1 MKALKLTKI
10 AAVVLLASTTLT
22 ACNNTDEST
31 SANKSAI
38 EQKTPSHK
46 KVQLKAENQPELLA
60 GFESRLNIYKEV
72 TLTADLSH
80 LSTNQKQMLALLI
93 DASKI
98 MDDLFWQQ
106 AYSQDKQSFLASISD
121 EKVRRFAEQNYGPWD
136 RLDGDKVFLSQAVT
150 KAHGAEF
157 YPSDM
162 TKVEFEQSDF
172 SDKKGLYSVVRR
184 DENGK
189 LMSVAYSEIYHDKM
203 NRAAAILDEASKFAD
218 DKEFANYL
226 TMRAQALRT
235 DDYQASDYAWMDMKN
250 NPIDVVIGPIEN
262 YEDQLYGY
270 RAAFESYVLIKDLA
284 WSKKLAKYAQ
294 FLPEL
299 QKGLPVP
306 KKYKAEVPGSDADLN
321 AYDVIYYAGH
331 ANSGSK
337 TIAINLPN
345 DEEVQLKKGTRRLQ
359 LKNAMRAK
367 FDAIMLP
374 IADTLIVPEQRKN
387 VTFTGFFANT
397 MFHEVAHGLGI
408 KNTLNGQGPV
418 RQALKEHASALEEG
432 KADILGLY
440 MIRQLLIKGA
450 ITDGTL
456 EDYYTTFMAGI
467 FRSIRFGA
475 SSAHGK
481 ANMVRFNYFQE
492 HGAFSRNEQGLYS
505 INIEKMTA
513 AIDSLSE
520 LILTLQ
526 GNGDYQGVDKLLKE
540 SGVIGE
546 TLAADL
552 ARLEAA
558 NIPVDI
564 FFKQGKQVLGL

>member
-10 AAVVLLASTTLT
+10 AAVVLLASATLT
-22 ACNNTDEST
+22 ACNNTDEKNTGKNLQSN
-31 SANKSAI
+31 SEA
-38 EQKTPSHK
+38 
-46 KVQLKAENQPELLA
+46 NQPQLLA

-72 TLTADLSH
+72 TLSADLSH
-80 LSTNQKQMLALLI
+80 LSANQKQMISLLI

-98 MDDLFWQQ
+98 MDDLFWLQ
-106 AYSQDKQSFLASISD
+106 AYSQDKKTFLASISD
-121 EKVRRFAEQNYGPWD
+121 EKTRRFAEVNYGPWD
-136 RLDGDKVFLSQAVT
+136 RLNGDKVFLSQATT

-162 TKVEFEQSDF
+162 TKSEFEQSDF
-172 SDKKGLYSVVRR
+172 SDKKGLYSVVQR
-184 DENGK
+184 DSEGK
-189 LMSVAYSEIYHDKM
+189 LISVAYSEVYHDKM
-203 NRAAAILDEASKFAD
+203 NRAAAILDEAAKFAD

-235 DDYQASDYAWMDMKN
+235 DEYQASDYAWMDMKN
-250 NPIDVVIGPIEN
+250 NPIDVVIGPIES

-284 WSKKLAKYAQ
+284 WSEKLAKYAQ
-294 FLPEL
+294 YLPEL
-299 QKGLPVP
+299 QKGLPVA
-306 KKYKAEVPGSDADLN
+306 KRYKAEVPGSDADLN

-331 ANSGSK
+331 SNAGSK

-440 MIRQLLIKGA
+440 MIRQLLNKGA
-450 ITDGTL
+450 ITEGTL
-456 EDYYTTFMAGI
+456 EDYYTTFLAGI

-492 HGAFSRNEQGLYS
+492 KGAFSRNEQGLYS
-505 INIEKMTA
+505 INVDKMTA

-526 GNGDYQGVDKLLKE
+526 GNGDYQGVDKLVKE

-558 NIPVDI
+558 QIPVDI
-564 FFKQGKQVLGL
+564 VFKQGKQVLGL